1 MSEWKQEEFFNNLPP
16 QFGDKLDLF
25 GTMIVSMGNIITV
38 TGIML
43 GLQGVEE
50 VEEELD
56 EDGEILNPGAQRR
69 SAANSNSRTN
79 NNNNNN
85 NNGNSGNTGDSESE
99 LDLAFAFALI
109 GAILITIGDLVS
121 AAGVAIEIEQATIEE
136 ERVKQQQIEQDKLI
150 KDMQNEINTL
160 KREMKSLL
168 RTTSSLEKEVV
179 FLQRAVYVSYLK

>member
-69 SAANSNSRTN
+69 SASNSNSRTN
-79 NNNNNN
+79 NKKT
-85 NNGNSGNTGDSESE
+85 NGNSGTTGDSESE

-109 GAILITIGDLVS
+109 GAVLITIGDLVS

>member
-1 MSEWKQEEFFNNLPP
+1 MSEWKQEEFFDTLPP

-25 GTMIVSMGNIITV
+25 GSMIVSLGNIITV
-38 TGIML
+38 AGIML
-43 GLQGVEE
+43 GLEE
-50 VEEELD
+50 VEEIEEELG
-56 EDGEILNPGAQRR
+56 EDGEILNQGTQRR
-69 SAANSNSRTN
+69 SAANGNSRTN
-79 NNNNNN
+79 
-85 NNGNSGNTGDSESE
+85 GNSGTTGDSESE

-109 GAILITIGDLVS
+109 GAILVTIGDLVS
-121 AAGVAIEIEQATIEE
+121 AAGVAIEIEHAIFEE

-168 RTTSSLEKEVV
+168 RTTSALEKEVV

>member
-1 MSEWKQEEFFNNLPP
+1 MSEWKQEEFFDNLPP

-25 GTMIVSMGNIITV
+25 GAMIVSLGNIITV

-43 GLQGVEE
+43 GLEE
-50 VEEELD
+50 VEEIEEEIG
-56 EDGEILNPGAQRR
+56 EDGEILNQGVQRK
-69 SAANSNSRTN
+69 STANGNSKANSNSKA
-79 NNNNNN
+79 
-85 NNGNSGNTGDSESE
+85 NGNSDSE
-99 LDLAFAFALI
+99 LDLVIAFALI
-109 GAILITIGDLVS
+109 GAILITIGDLIS
-121 AAGVAIEIEQATIEE
+121 AAGVAIEIEHAIFEE

-168 RTTSSLEKEVV
+168 RTASALEKEVV

>member
-1 MSEWKQEEFFNNLPP
+1 MSEWKQEEFFDALPP

-25 GTMIVSMGNIITV
+25 GAMIVSLGNIITV

-43 GLQGVEE
+43 GLEGVEE
-50 VEEELD
+50 VEEELG
-56 EDGEILNPGAQRR
+56 EDGEILNQGVQRR

-79 NNNNNN
+79 NTKT
-85 NNGNSGNTGDSESE
+85 NGNSGTTGNSESE

-109 GAILITIGDLVS
+109 GAILVTIGDLIS
-121 AAGVAIEIEQATIEE
+121 AAGVAIEIEHAIFEE

-168 RTTSSLEKEVV
+168 RTTSALEKEVV

>member
-1 MSEWKQEEFFNNLPP
+1 LSDWKQEEFFNNLPP

-25 GTMIVSMGNIITV
+25 GTMIVSLGNIITV

-43 GLQGVEE
+43 GLEGVEE

-69 SAANSNSRTN
+69 SASNSNSRTN
-79 NNNNNN
+79 NKKT
-85 NNGNSGNTGDSESE
+85 NGNSGTTGDSESE

-109 GAILITIGDLVS
+109 GAVLITIGDLVS